1 MCVDHHLPT
10 SASQSDSYS
19 ELASDKESVGQSW
32 SRDSLEIVVL
42 GYFQIFSHLH
52 QPVLHLNPPVLLQWS
67 QLLPPA
73 LPPLLHPSHHLRHL
87 GISFTSQ
94 A

>member
-42 GYFQIFSHLH
+42 GYFA
-52 QPVLHLNPPVLLQWS
+52 PTVLHLNPPVLLQWS
-67 QLLPPA
+67 QLLSPP

-87 GISFTSQ
+87 GTPRKPNF
-94 A
+94 ALAKEC